1 MSVNEPLCS
10 LLHFLHAKLISNL
23 KVIFLAELF
32 KGILYAQVE
41 AQIFSEL
48 KLARLVRENFEVL
61 LDTFLLLDCE
71 VGRNVF
77 VQVGQQLKSH
87 LRCDA

>member
-1 MSVNEPLCS
+1 MSVYKPLCS
-10 LLHFLHAKLISNL
+10 LLYFLHDKLISNL
-23 KVIFLAELF
+23 EVIFLAELF
-32 KGILYAQVE
+32 KGILYTQVE

-77 VQVGQQLKSH
+77 V
-87 LRCDA
+87 